1 MCLVRPIY
9 ASEIPSTRPHDHA
22 RCPCELRPLCR
33 KRLPTDD
40 IPRRMLVLLLE
51 LLKSGELPELAVGG
65 AWSCIN
71 EIMARGSAAL
81 GTVALEMDICGLG
94 VAQLQAIGSAA
105 DWVVSKQLQL
115 PIQTDCLAELEYST
129 RGHIM
134 M

>member
-1 MCLVRPIY
+1 M
-9 ASEIPSTRPHDHA
+9 SELTVGFHDDGTVELAGLPSWVVQA
-22 RCPCELRPLCR
+22 L
-33 KRLPTDD
+33 
-40 IPRRMLVLLLE
+40 
-51 LLKSGELPELAVGG
+51 GELPELAVGG